1 MLISDRTV
9 LRRQS
14 TGHSEARNEEEERER
29 IKKGGMKTEVRG
41 QWPEVGRARDHLQ
54 DVSSKLQVL

>member
-1 MLISDRTV
+1 M
-9 LRRQS
+9 
-14 TGHSEARNEEEERER
+14 EEERER

>member
-14 TGHSEARNEEEERER
+14 TGHSEARNEEEGRER
-29 IKKGGMKTEVRG
+29 IKKGKPRLEVSG
-41 QWPEVGRARDHLQ
+41 QRLEEQGIIC
-54 DVSSKLQVL
+54 KM